1 MREPPSYS
9 KLPSRIFFLKQSVS
23 GEKRKGQKAVCIF
36 CLSFWVYWLLSAMQM
51 VIQKRIE
58 EVALDLCMGQKLV
71 GLQTLVNV
79 NIDMV
84 VSLFLGIHDR
94 YNFCPDLV

>member
-1 MREPPSYS
+1 
-9 KLPSRIFFLKQSVS
+9 
-23 GEKRKGQKAVCIF
+23 
-36 CLSFWVYWLLSAMQM
+36 MQM

-84 VSLFLGIHDR
+84 VSLFLGIHYR

>member
-1 MREPPSYS
+1 
-9 KLPSRIFFLKQSVS
+9 
-23 GEKRKGQKAVCIF
+23 
-36 CLSFWVYWLLSAMQM
+36 MQM

-58 EVALDLCMGQKLV
+58 EVALDLCMGQKPV

-84 VSLFLGIHDR
+84 VSLFLGIHYR